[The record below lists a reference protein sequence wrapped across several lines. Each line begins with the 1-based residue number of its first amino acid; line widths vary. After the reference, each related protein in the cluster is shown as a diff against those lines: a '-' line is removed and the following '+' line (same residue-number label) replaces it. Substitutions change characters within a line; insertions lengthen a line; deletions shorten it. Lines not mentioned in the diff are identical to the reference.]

1 MPALEMP
8 FGAEGWNPA
17 RLGDLSGRAFVVTGT
32 TTGCGFQ
39 CAKLLLSKGAQ
50 VVMLNRSAERSAA
63 AVEMLKAGG
72 GDVSSVLMDLA
83 DLSSV
88 RKAATQVLDKLEGAT
103 LQAVIC
109 NAAIAQVASRQLT
122 VDSIE
127 SQLGVNH
134 MGHFLLCGLLF
145 EKLAASKG
153 RVVVVGSSGYKLGLK
168 RIKFEDINFDKG
180 YDPNTAYSQSK
191 LAQTMF
197 AYELQRRVQA
207 AGKPVLVGM
216 CHPGAS
222 KTELCK
228 QEAGWF
234 TSSVVK
240 MLMATPFFQSAEH
253 GCWPSVALATED
265 ERLLPQTPKMYGP
278 TGGLVS
284 SLEMKGPI
292 GVNAL
297 EEHALDQEAAARL
310 WTLSE
315 ETVGFKWPLPVSS

>member
-50 VVMLNRSAERSAA
+50 VIMLNRSAERSAA

-127 SQLGVNH
+127 
-134 MGHFLLCGLLF
+134 
-145 EKLAASKG
+145 
-153 RVVVVGSSGYKLGLK
+153 
-168 RIKFEDINFDKG
+168 
-180 YDPNTAYSQSK
+180 
-191 LAQTMF
+191 
-197 AYELQRRVQA
+197 QA
-207 AGKPVLVGM
+207 
-216 CHPGAS
+216 
-222 KTELCK
+222 
-228 QEAGWF
+228 
-234 TSSVVK
+234 
-240 MLMATPFFQSAEH
+240 
-253 GCWPSVALATED
+253 
-265 ERLLPQTPKMYGP
+265 LLPQIRAIQSVVDAIEAKRNQIHNF
-278 TGGLVS
+278 LVLGVYAD
-284 SLEMKGPI
+284 LEGAQTFEDVDNI
-292 GVNAL
+292 
-297 EEHALDQEAAARL
+297 
-310 WTLSE
+310 
-315 ETVGFKWPLPVSS
+315 